1 MINTLIEYNQIRLTY
16 VCDNLLQ
23 LYVCILRFIE
33 FKRKRKIFVVHVT
46 YFVDSFDHVIGESNI
61 VSDKNIIVFGLFFIF
76 SRSLLHNVE
85 KEKV

>member
-1 MINTLIEYNQIRLTY
+1 MINTVIECNHIRLTN
-16 VCDNLLQ
+16 VFDNLLQ

-33 FKRKRKIFVVHVT
+33 CKRKRKIFVIHVT
-46 YFVDSFDHVIGESNI
+46 YFVNSFDHYIGESNI

-85 KEKV
+85 